1 MRVVKNT
8 DVSASCS

>member
-8 DVSASCS
+8 GLL